1 MRIYFN
7 LVRDSCWDEVNPGK
21 SKAKNKTLSGGIQW
35 RIQGGARGPAPLYFQ
50 TKLSPLPPPP
60 PLLLSSYLKVFIRH
74 WNGIFKYYEQDIKQF
89 NFYCCC
95 VLRLPSFSSYIVHN
109 RGLMQMFYCDITQLC
124 VIRTSR
130 ESDHINTNEEH
141 LAITNG
147 RKI

>member
-7 LVRDSCWDEVNPGK
+7 LRRDSCWDEVHPGK
-21 SKAKNKTLSGGIQW
+21 SKAKRKLFQVEFSGGS
-35 RIQGGARGPAPLYFQ
+35 REGPGVPPPLIFRPNWAP
-50 TKLSPLPPPP
+50 PHPPPP
-60 PLLLSSYLKVFIRH
+60 ILPSYLKVFIRN

-95 VLRLPSFSSYIVHN
+95 VMRLPSFSSYIVHN

>member
-1 MRIYFN
+1 MA
-7 LVRDSCWDEVNPGK
+7 DPG
-21 SKAKNKTLSGGIQW
+21 
-35 RIQGGARGPAPLYFQ
+35 RGPGSRPPLFLDQ
-50 TKLSPLPPPP
+50 TEPPPP
-60 PLLLSSYLKVFIRH
+60 PHPPILPSYLKVFIRH

-95 VLRLPSFSSYIVHN
+95 VMRLPSFSSYIVHN
-109 RGLMQMFYCDITQLC
+109 RGLMQMFYCDIAQLC

-141 LAITNG
+141 LVITNG

>member
-7 LVRDSCWDEVNPGK
+7 LRRDSCWDQVHPGK
-21 SKAKNKTLSGGIQW
+21 SKAKRKLFQVEFSGGS
-35 RIQGGARGPAPLYFQ
+35 REGPGVPPPLFLDK
-50 TKLSPLPPPP
+50 TKRPP
-60 PLLLSSYLKVFIRH
+60 PLLPSYLKVFIRH
-74 WNGIFKYYEQDIKQF
+74 GNGIFKYYEQDIKQF

-95 VLRLPSFSSYIVHN
+95 VMRLPSFSSYIVHN

>member
-1 MRIYFN
+1 MA
-7 LVRDSCWDEVNPGK
+7 DPG
-21 SKAKNKTLSGGIQW
+21 
-35 RIQGGARGPAPLYFQ
+35 RGPGSHPPLFLDQ
-50 TKLSPLPPPP
+50 TEPPPP
-60 PLLLSSYLKVFIRH
+60 PPILLSYLKVFIRH

-95 VLRLPSFSSYIVHN
+95 VSRLPCFSSYIVHN
-109 RGLMQMFYCDITQLC
+109 RGLMQLFYCDITQLC

>member
-7 LVRDSCWDEVNPGK
+7 LVRDSCWDEVHPGK
-21 SKAKNKTLSGGIQW
+21 SKAKTKLF
-35 RIQGGARGPAPLYFQ
+35 QGGARGPAPLYFQ
-50 TKLSPLPPPP
+50 TKLSPPPP
-60 PLLLSSYLKVFIRH
+60 PLLSSYLRVFIRH

>member
-1 MRIYFN
+1 MRYIQA
-7 LVRDSCWDEVNPGK
+7 
-21 SKAKNKTLSGGIQW
+21 KAKRKGNSFRWNSVADPG
-35 RIQGGARGPAPLYFQ
+35 RGPGSRPPLFLDQ
-50 TKLSPLPPPP
+50 TEPPPP
-60 PLLLSSYLKVFIRH
+60 PPPPILPSYLKVFIRH

-95 VLRLPSFSSYIVHN
+95 VMRLPSFSSYIVHN

-141 LAITNG
+141 LIITNG

>member
-1 MRIYFN
+1 MRYIQA
-7 LVRDSCWDEVNPGK
+7 
-21 SKAKNKTLSGGIQW
+21 KAKRKGNSFRWNSVADPG
-35 RIQGGARGPAPLYFQ
+35 RGPGSRPPLFLYP
-50 TKLSPLPPPP
+50 TESAPPPP
-60 PLLLSSYLKVFIRH
+60 PPPILPSYLKVFIRH
-74 WNGIFKYYEQDIKQF
+74 WNGIFEYYEQDIKQF

-95 VLRLPSFSSYIVHN
+95 VTRLPSFSSYIVHN
-109 RGLMQMFYCDITQLC
+109 RGLMQLFYCDITQLC